1 MSGQDIR
8 FGKFNSNKNII
19 SKSQM
24 VAFIYIKKSQNLVLA
39 EFKPFAALC

>member
-24 VAFIYIKKSQNLVLA
+24 VAFI
-39 EFKPFAALC
+39 FKEESKFSFSRL